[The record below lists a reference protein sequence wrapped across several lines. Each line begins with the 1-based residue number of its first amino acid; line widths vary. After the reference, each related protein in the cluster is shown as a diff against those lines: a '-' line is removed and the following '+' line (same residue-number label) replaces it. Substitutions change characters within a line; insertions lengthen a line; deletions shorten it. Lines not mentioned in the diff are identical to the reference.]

1 MIFLSSCEKGA
12 IFVIIFKDE
21 RGILL
26 KHVEHLR
33 KIFIISSFPL
43 KHEPG
48 GGAQFCFKITQAH
61 KTTLG
66 DFIVLM
72 FPGKLS

>member
-26 KHVEHLR
+26 KHVERLR

-48 GGAQFCFKITQAH
+48 GG
-61 KTTLG
+61 G
-66 DFIVLM
+66 SVL
-72 FPGKLS
+72 F